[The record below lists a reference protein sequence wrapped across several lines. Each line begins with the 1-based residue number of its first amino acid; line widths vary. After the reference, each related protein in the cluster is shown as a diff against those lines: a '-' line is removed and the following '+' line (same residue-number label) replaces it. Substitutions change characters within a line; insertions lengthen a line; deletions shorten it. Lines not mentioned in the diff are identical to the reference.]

1 MIVMHDAHPTV
12 YCLLKIPGL
21 IRVYAST
28 LSSVV
33 SLVISWGISK
43 HKMAIIHSLSD
54 ISSEQQSLSYIEACQ
69 VLHEGQAIVAA
80 SQAEATA

>member
-1 MIVMHDAHPTV
+1 MIVMHDAHPAV

-43 HKMAIIHSLSD
+43 HEWLDNIHGLSD
-54 ISSEQQSLSYIEACQ
+54 ISSEQQSLSCIETCK
-69 VLHEGQAIVAA
+69 VIVAD
-80 SQAEATA
+80 SQTEATA